1 MTKEPLSKIQDTI
14 TGHNDF
20 MIELAQ
26 QAGVDDAINDCVQQ
40 LKDLN
45 REGMYEDFMR
55 GKWSDL
61 RWWMAA
67 AINYNNMTLDRI
79 KTGKFHTGQL
89 EKIEKN
95 TLQKSKTPKAK
106 ADLDRSPV
114 LSSGSGKVIPR
125 AKSSKPLFNC
135 SGSSRV

>member
-14 TGHNDF
+14 TGHTDF

-79 KTGKFHTGQL
+79 RTGKFHTGQL

-106 ADLDRSPV
+106 ADLVNRWGDYCTRESLDPYIFEMARIN
-114 LSSGSGKVIPR
+114 GIDYD
-125 AKSSKPLFNC
+125 A
-135 SGSSRV
+135 